1 MGFGGSSWI
10 FLGSLLGFLG
20 GFLVIFGISLCFW
33 GVSLWFFGIS
43 SWIFRVSSHFFG
55 FFSHLSTPHFPP
67 LPSTLPLHPC
77 PPRNPHGPTGLE
89 FPVIHQ
95 IVALD
100 QIPGQ
105 AKNRPPRCHLHVPN
119 LRPPG
124 HYIQG
129 SKGWDP
135 HPLQPE
141 FLGFWDLLPPRSG
154 ILGF

>member
-1 MGFGGSSWI
+1 MGLGAPHAFFWDLILVFGGFPCDFWD
-10 FLGSLLGFLG
+10 LLVFFRGLLVGF
-20 GFLVIFGISLCFW
+20 C
-33 GVSLWFFGIS
+33 IS
-43 SWIFRVSSHFFG
+43 SWIFRVSSHSFG

-67 LPSTLPLHPC
+67 LPSTLSLHPC
-77 PPRNPHGPTGLE
+77 PPQNAHGPTGLE

-100 QIPGQ
+100 QTPGQ

-119 LRPPG
+119 LRLPG
-124 HYIQG
+124 HHIQG
-129 SKGWDP
+129 AKGWDP